1 MNQTLQTVH
10 DTMGRPIRDLRISVT
25 DRCNFR
31 CPYCM
36 PAEVY
41 GERYRFLPKGALL
54 TYEEITRLTRLLV
67 RLGVTKVRVTGGE
80 PLVRSEVEVLI
91 AMLAGVDGIEDLTIT
106 TNGYLLAGHAQ
117 ALKDA
122 GLHRVTV
129 SMDSLDPDV
138 FAAMNGRGFAP
149 QWVLDGIAA
158 AAAAGLQ
165 PIKINTVVQRG
176 VNDQGVVDMARYFQ
190 GTGHIVRFIEYMD
203 VGNLNGWRRDQVVP
217 SAELV
222 ERINAQ
228 LPIRSLEPSY
238 RGEVAERYAYED
250 GSGEIGF
257 ISSVTQPF
265 CGDCTRVRLSPEGQ
279 VVTCLFATTGQD
291 VRGPMRNGAT
301 DEELL
306 SLLMGQ
312 WGARTDRYSELRA
325 SMTGPGPRK
334 IEMYQLGG

>member
-106 TNGYLLAGHAQ
+106 TNGYVLAGHAQ

-222 ERINAQ
+222 DAHQRPAPHPVVGAE
-228 LPIRSLEPSY
+228 LPG
-238 RGEVAERYAYED
+238 RGGRA
-250 GSGEIGF
+250 
-257 ISSVTQPF
+257 
-265 CGDCTRVRLSPEGQ
+265 VRL
-279 VVTCLFATTGQD
+279 
-291 VRGPMRNGAT
+291 
-301 DEELL
+301 
-306 SLLMGQ
+306 
-312 WGARTDRYSELRA
+312 
-325 SMTGPGPRK
+325 
-334 IEMYQLGG
+334 